1 MIDVAKLDANFKY
14 EITKEPGAEH
24 MTRCFACGTC
34 TAGCPVREINDEYNP
49 RRIIRMALLGM
60 REEVL
65 SSDFIWL
72 CASCYTCEERCPQ
85 DVKIADLM
93 NAIKNIAVRE
103 GHIHPSFTA
112 QLQALLAHG
121 RLYEITE
128 FDNKKRVKWGL
139 PQIKESSEDTRKL
152 FGKTGVD
159 KLAGKEG
166 RIE

>member
-1 MIDVAKLDANFKY
+1 MIDVSKLDPNFKY
-14 EITKEPGAEH
+14 EITKEPGGEH

-60 REEVL
+60 KEEVL
-65 SSDFIWL
+65 SSNFIWF

-112 QLQALLAHG
+112 QLEALFAHG
-121 RLYEITE
+121 RVYEITE
-128 FDNKKRVKWGL
+128 FDNKKRVKLGL

-152 FGKTGVD
+152 FRKTGVE
-159 KLAGKEG
+159 KLVKKGGGGE
-166 RIE
+166 